1 MSKLSYLKLTFEG
14 KWSRH
19 THPKDFPANS
29 WRTRFSDIIGA
40 SHTIDYRFWQY
51 GELASEG
58 LREVAEHGSTRTLES
73 ELKDQSEHI
82 RTIIKARGI
91 AYPNVTGKTFAV
103 FRVDSSHHLISLVSM
118 VDPSPDWIVGVS
130 GLELCLPNCSW
141 VENKVH
147 NLYPW
152 DAGTDS
158 GPSYMVSICDN
169 SLVKDFKLKSMY
181 VDSPQISHKYRQ
193 MLSAASSPTIP
204 MIFAHRSTIPLAPR

>member
-1 MSKLSYLKLTFEG
+1 MVVLENIFCQISFHFLFTILKLTFEG

-40 SHTIDYRFWQY
+40 SHTIDYRFWTY

-73 ELKDQSEHI
+73 ELKDQVRHLICLKIEVVGNILLFFYTQSDQI

-91 AYPNVTGKTFAV
+91 SYPNVTGKTFAV
-103 FRVDSSHHLISLVSM
+103 FRVDSKHHLISLVSM
-118 VDPSPDWIVGVS
+118 VDPSPDWIVGIS
-130 GLELCLPNCSW
+130 GLELCLSNCSW

-158 GPSYMVSICDN
+158 GPSYMVGY
-169 SLVKDFKLKSMY
+169 K
-181 VDSPQISHKYRQ
+181 
-193 MLSAASSPTIP
+193 
-204 MIFAHRSTIPLAPR
+204 